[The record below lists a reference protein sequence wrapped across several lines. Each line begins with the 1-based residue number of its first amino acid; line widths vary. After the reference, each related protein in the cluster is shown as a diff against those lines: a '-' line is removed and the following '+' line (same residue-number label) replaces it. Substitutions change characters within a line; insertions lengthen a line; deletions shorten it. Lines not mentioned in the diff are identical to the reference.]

1 MKSVA
6 KTFVS
11 IATNNYLGHWENQV
25 ESLIETET
33 FEPGDQLII
42 FTNEVSR
49 AETFFDRIAPINHLV
64 IKIPNYKWPEATL
77 FRYKIMTQLSEHE
90 TNQVIVYLDADMLLH
105 RKISKHVNFE
115 ELLRLDQML
124 LVSHPGFWRGTGFSK
139 LRIYLNNPILALRDL
154 YLVVRTGGIGSW
166 ETNQNSRA
174 FVPYKLRKN
183 YFCGGIWLGTRVKFM
198 HLVEQLSQDVEEDYK
213 IGRIARWHDESHLNA
228 WATKNPHLEN
238 DPSLCF
244 DPIYK
249 NLIGLTMVVE
259 AVRK

>member
-1 MKSVA
+1 MKSVS

-11 IATNNYLGHWENQV
+11 VATNSYLGYWENQV
-25 ESLIETET
+25 RSLIETKS
-33 FEPGDQLII
+33 FEPGDQIII

-49 AETFFDRIAPINHLV
+49 AETFLDGFTTINHLV
-64 IKIPNYKWPEATL
+64 IKIPNYMWPEATL
-77 FRYKIMTQLSEHE
+77 FRYEIMKQLSEHE
-90 TNQVIVYLDADMLLH
+90 TNQVIIYLDADMLLH
-105 RKISKHVNFE
+105 RKISEHVNFE
-115 ELLRLDQML
+115 DLLRLDQML

-139 LRIYLNNPILALRDL
+139 IRIYLNNPILAIRDL
-154 YLVVRTGGIGSW
+154 SLMVRMGGIGSW
-166 ETNQNSRA
+166 ETNQDSRA
-174 FVPYKLRKN
+174 FVPYKLREK
-183 YFCGGIWLGTRVKFM
+183 YFCGGIWLGTRTKFL
-198 HLVEQLSQDVEEDYK
+198 HLVDQLSQDVEEDYK

-228 WATKNPHLEN
+228 WATKNPHLEG